1 MESNQRYYW
10 RRASEELYA
19 ASRAITPAAESRRR
33 ELAQSYLDKLRELTG
48 ADPWPQPGARS
59 GVADELRALAGLVRE
74 PMLEAEPG

>member
-48 ADPWPQPGARS
+48 ADPWPEP
-59 GVADELRALAGLVRE
+59 RALAGLVHE